1 MPPTTPPGSGVAR
14 RPDTTPAL
22 PASSGPLITRDEVEH
37 LSTFGM
43 LPLAVEM
50 ANAVCRTE
58 FVPKAMRG
66 KPDVVAACIL
76 AGHSLGLDPMV
87 ALANIDV
94 IEGRPA
100 PSAKLMR
107 AMVQAKGHSI
117 AFEEKTNE
125 RVTIVGQ
132 RDGEEFTSRVTWTM
146 DDARRANLA
155 NKQVWKNYPRAMLA
169 ARATGE
175 LCRDIFA
182 DVVAGLAYTREEVAD
197 GFDDF
202 DGLEAEQGPE
212 EEPPPAGNQRSLTPA
227 KKAPAK
233 KAAARKRAAPKTA
246 AGPRAVDTDELV
258 PLPDE
263 EPADV
268 RSTPP
273 TGASLRQR
281 DAESGTA
288 DEDDDGDVVDA
299 EVVDEPAD
307 EVDEETRK
315 RAQRIAIKAREAG
328 IGDHHDVVYA
338 VTAGQSTSAKD
349 LTDAQGSAVLDA
361 IRRIKIGELVL
372 DTDGAEPTLVEVA
385 LEPAAEPDP
394 DPATPPAPAEP
405 DPDDPWDLANVD
417 GWDGDKWRE
426 YVQGMGLK
434 VVQTIKE
441 AKRIAAEAGLEEPT
455 TLNDLQGQPQ
465 LSALVLAWA
474 EEQGQ

>member
-43 LPLAVEM
+43 LPLAIEL
-50 ANAVCRTE
+50 ANAVHRTE
-58 FVPKAMRG
+58 FVPRAMRG
-66 KPDVVAACIL
+66 KPDVVAACIM

-146 DDARRANLA
+146 DDARRAGLA
-155 NKQVWKNYPRAMLA
+155 NKDVWKKYPRAMLA

-197 GFDDF
+197 GFEDF

-227 KKAPAK
+227 KKAAAK

-258 PLPDE
+258 PLPGE
-263 EPADV
+263 EPPAG
-268 RSTPP
+268 T
-273 TGASLRQR
+273 
-281 DAESGTA
+281 ESGTA

-299 EVVDEPAD
+299 EVVEPAD

-328 IGDHHDVVYA
+328 IDDHHDVIYA
-338 VTAGQSTSAKD
+338 VTGGQSTSAKD
-349 LTDAQGSAVLDA
+349 LTDAQGSAVLEA
-361 IRRIKIGELVL
+361 IRRIKIGEVELN
-372 DTDGAEPTLVEVA
+372 TAGPEPVLVELENHGDGITDDEVA
-385 LEPAAEPDP
+385 
-394 DPATPPAPAEP
+394 AEP

-474 EEQGQ
+474 EEQGGGG